1 MGEPSWLPVGDGV
14 RASVDDAVSLLLLV
28 GPGVLHDDAEAG
40 LRTLAAVLSAGALNT
55 WGAKGVFYWRSR
67 HHLATIGLQR
77 DDFELSGLR
86 DADLVVTSGLDPLE
100 SPPSRW
106 RSLARATVD
115 VPPRMLA
122 PLAEVVRVRPRA
134 DIAMPAIRARL
145 AAATAA
151 GWERTALPASPSSLT
166 RAYASLVGP
175 TGFVAAEPGGHA
187 GFFVARTLPTEA
199 PRSVFVPA
207 ARDGGV
213 EDALHAAAAR
223 VPGRR
228 CLVVADGPVGDRHHA
243 LAERAGAVVAV
254 WDVDAPAEPVDHH
267 LAALDVAFASDTP
280 SVVPVAYDPTQFDA
294 FVDAAG
300 PVVAW
305 PDAPNW
311 A

>member
-1 MGEPSWLPVGDGV
+1 MGEPSWLPVDGGV
-14 RASVDDAVSLLLLV
+14 RAAIDDATSLLFLV
-28 GPGVLHDDAEAG
+28 GPGVLRDDAEAG
-40 LRTLAAVLSAGALNT
+40 LRTLAAVLSAGVLNT
-55 WGAKGVFYWRSR
+55 WGAKGVFYWQSR

-77 DDFELSGLR
+77 DDYALAGLAG
-86 DADLVVTSGLDPLE
+86 ADLVVTSGLDPLE

-106 RSLARATVD
+106 ASLARATVD

-122 PLAEVVRVRPRA
+122 PLAEVVRVRPR
-134 DIAMPAIRARL
+134 DEIAVPAIRSRL

-151 GWERTALPASPSSLT
+151 GWERAELPASPSALT
-166 RAYASLVGP
+166 RAYASTVGA

-207 ARDGGV
+207 AVDGAT
-213 EDALHAAAAR
+213 DAIADAVRGAAAR

-228 CLVVADGPVGDRHHA
+228 CLVVADGPAGDRHDA
-243 LAERAGAVVAV
+243 LAERTGAVVTV
-254 WDVDAPAEPVDHH
+254 WDADAPAQSVDDHI
-267 LAALDVAFASDTP
+267 AALDRAFAPGS
-280 SVVPVAYDPTQFDA
+280 SVVPVAYDVTQLDA

-305 PDAPNW
+305 T
-311 A
+311 

>member
-1 MGEPSWLPVGDGV
+1 VGEPSWLPVDDGT
-14 RASVDDAVSLLLLV
+14 RAAIDDAPSLLFLV

-40 LRTLAAVLSAGALNT
+40 LRTLAAVVSAGVLNT
-55 WGAKGVFYWRSR
+55 WGAKGVLYWQSR

-77 DDFELSGLR
+77 DDYALAGLAE
-86 DADLVVTSGLDPLE
+86 ADLVVTSGLDPLE

-106 RSLARATVD
+106 HSLAQATVD

-134 DIAMPAIRARL
+134 DIAMPALRSRL

-166 RAYASLVGP
+166 RAYPSLVGP
-175 TGFVAAEPGGHA
+175 TGFVAAEPGGPA

-207 ARDGGV
+207 SRSAGLD
-213 EDALHAAAAR
+213 DAVHAAAAR
-223 VPGRR
+223 VPERR
-228 CLVVADGPVGDRHHA
+228 CLVVADGPVDGRHHT
-243 LAERAGAVVAV
+243 LAERTGAVVAV
-254 WDVDAPAEPVDHH
+254 WDVEAPAQSVDDH
-267 LAALDVAFASDTP
+267 LAALEAAFAAGAP
-280 SVVPVAYDPTQFDA
+280 RVVLVGYDATQLDA

-305 PDAPNW
+305 T
-311 A
+311 

>member
-1 MGEPSWLPVGDGV
+1 VGEPSWLPVDDGV
-14 RASVDDAVSLLLLV
+14 RAAIDDAASLLFLV

-40 LRTLAAVLSAGALNT
+40 LRTLAAVLSAGVLNT
-55 WGAKGVFYWRSR
+55 WGAKGVFYWQSR

-77 DDFELSGLR
+77 DDFALGGLA

-100 SPPSRW
+100 SPRERW
-106 RSLARATVD
+106 APLAGSTVD

-122 PLAEVVRVRPRA
+122 PIAEFVGVRPRA
-134 DIAMPAIRARL
+134 EIPMPAIRARL

-151 GWERTALPASPSSLT
+151 GWERTELPASPSSLT

-175 TGFVAAEPGGHA
+175 AGFVAAEPGGHA

-213 EDALHAAAAR
+213 EEALHAAAAR
-223 VPGRR
+223 VPRRR
-228 CLVVADGPVGDRHHA
+228 CLVVADGPVGDRHRA
-243 LAERAGAVVAV
+243 LAERTGAVVAV
-254 WDVDAPAEPVDHH
+254 WDVDAPAQPVSDH
-267 LAALDVAFASDTP
+267 LTALDAAFAAGTAA
-280 SVVPVAYDPTQFDA
+280 VVPVAYDATQLDA

-305 PDAPNW
+305 T
-311 A
+311 

>member
-1 MGEPSWLPVGDGV
+1 MGEPSWLPVDDGV
-14 RASVDDAVSLLLLV
+14 RAAIDEAASLLFLV

-40 LRTLAAVLSAGALNT
+40 LRTLAAVLSAGVLNT
-55 WGAKGVFYWRSR
+55 WGAKGVFYWQSR

-77 DDFELSGLR
+77 DDYALGGLP

-106 RSLARATVD
+106 RSLPSSTVD

-134 DIAMPAIRARL
+134 EIAMPPIRSRL

-151 GWERTALPASPSSLT
+151 GWERSDLPASPSSLT
-166 RAYASLVGP
+166 RAYASLVRP
-175 TGFVAAEPGGHA
+175 TGFVAAEPGGSA

-207 ARDGGV
+207 VRDGGV
-213 EDALHAAAAR
+213 EDALQAAAVR

-228 CLVVADGPVGDRHHA
+228 CLVVADGPAGDRHHA
-243 LAERAGAVVAV
+243 LADRTGAVVAV
-254 WDVDAPAEPVDHH
+254 WDVDARAHSVDDHV
-267 LAALDVAFASDTP
+267 AALDAAFARRTP
-280 SVVPVAYDPTQFDA
+280 PVVPVAYDATQLDA

-305 PDAPNW
+305 T
-311 A
+311 